1 MTGSPW
7 TQATEEAKEAFEQ
20 EAVQHMDALY
30 RTALRMTR
38 HPEDAEDLVQET
50 FLRAIRFFDK
60 FKPGTNLKAWLF
72 KILTNIF
79 INQYRKAARE
89 PDIDDLDD
97 TEEFYLYRNVREVG
111 SPPLSK
117 SAEAA
122 ALDQIGQESIIEAIE
137 GLPEPYRLAVLL
149 VDVEGFSYKEIA
161 EMTASKLGTVMSRI
175 ARGRKMLQRILWDE
189 VRPARHEGNES
200 SSQIEGSA

>member
-1 MTGSPW
+1 MTSSPW
-7 TQATEEAKEAFEQ
+7 TQATREAKEAFEQ
-20 EAVQHMDALY
+20 EALQHLDALY
-30 RTALRMTR
+30 RTALRMAR

-50 FLRAIRFFDK
+50 FLRAIRFIDK

-79 INQYRKAARE
+79 INRYRKAARE
-89 PDIDDLDD
+89 PDVDYLDD
-97 TEEFYLYRNVREVG
+97 TEEFYLYRNVREAG

-117 SAEAA
+117 SAEEA
-122 ALDQIGQESIIEAIE
+122 ALDQLGQESIIKAIE
-137 GLPEPYRLAVLL
+137 GLPEPYRLAVIL

-175 ARGRKMLQRILWDE
+175 ARARKMLQRLLWDE
-189 VRPARHEGNES
+189 VQAARPGGDES
-200 SSQIEGSA
+200 KA

>member
-1 MTGSPW
+1 MTSSPW
-7 TQATEEAKEAFEQ
+7 TQATREAKEAFEQ
-20 EAVQHMDALY
+20 EALQHMDALY
-30 RTALRMTR
+30 RTALRMVR

-60 FKPGTNLKAWLF
+60 FKPGTNQKVWLF

-79 INQYRKAARE
+79 INQYRKVARE
-89 PDIDDLDD
+89 PDVDYLND
-97 TEEFYLYRNVREVG
+97 TEEFYLYHNVREAG

-117 SAEAA
+117 SAEEA
-122 ALDQIGQESIIEAIE
+122 ALDQIGRESIIQAIE
-137 GLPEPYRLAVLL
+137 GLPEPFRLAVIL

-175 ARGRKMLQRILWDE
+175 ARGRKMLQRLL
-189 VRPARHEGNES
+189 
-200 SSQIEGSA
+200 

>member
-1 MTGSPW
+1 MTSSPW
-7 TQATEEAKEAFEQ
+7 RQATGEAKEAFEQ
-20 EAVQHMDALY
+20 EALQHMEALY
-30 RTALRMTR
+30 RTALRMVR
-38 HPEDAEDLVQET
+38 QPEDAEDLVQET

-89 PDIDDLDD
+89 PDVDYLND
-97 TEEFYLYRNVREVG
+97 TEEFYLYHNVREAG
-111 SPPLSK
+111 SPPLSR
-117 SAEAA
+117 SAEEA
-122 ALDQIGQESIIEAIE
+122 ALDQIGRESIIQAIE
-137 GLPEPYRLAVLL
+137 GLPEPFRLAVIL

-175 ARGRKMLQRILWDE
+175 ARGRKMLQRLLWDE
-189 VRPARHEGNES
+189 VQPARHGENES
-200 SSQIEGSA
+200 RAQGEGFE